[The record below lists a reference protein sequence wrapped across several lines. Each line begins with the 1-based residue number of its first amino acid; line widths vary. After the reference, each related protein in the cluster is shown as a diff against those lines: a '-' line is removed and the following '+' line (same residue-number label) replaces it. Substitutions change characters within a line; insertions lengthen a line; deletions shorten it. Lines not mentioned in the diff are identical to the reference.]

1 MPYGMADKIGIYGF
15 IGLSLDEQA
24 NYTWQVGT
32 FLHSRKGAGFNSNL
46 YGVEDFYVEVHY
58 DTERNAIVQIM
69 PFNSPDLLQPYLE
82 QIDLS
87 DLLRQ

>member
-1 MPYGMADKIGIYGF
+1 MADEIGIYGL
-15 IGLSLDEQA
+15 IGLSVDEQA
-24 NYTWQVGT
+24 NYTWQVGA
-32 FLHSRKGAGFNSNL
+32 FLHNRKGEGFNANL
-46 YGVEDFYVEVHY
+46 YGVEDFYVEVRY

-87 DLLRQ
+87 ELLG